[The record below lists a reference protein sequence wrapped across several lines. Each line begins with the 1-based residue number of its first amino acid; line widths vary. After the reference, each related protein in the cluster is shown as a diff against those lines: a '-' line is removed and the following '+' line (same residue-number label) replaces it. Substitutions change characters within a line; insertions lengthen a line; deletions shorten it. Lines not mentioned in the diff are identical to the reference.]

1 MIDPTEPIVDPTENT
16 VESAVYDAENPA
28 IQEAIASQE
37 RINAQR
43 EQEVVEA
50 DPALKTPEG
59 QTSVTNPEGDKEKND
74 SNKPFGYTDTRTNQE
89 TGEQEKV
96 ERSYSDNDAVRA
108 IQQAGD
114 AAMDNPLTGSVAAL
128 GAGVVDTVTDVMGL
142 LPWLKPIDDMYDENF
157 GRDRSKNA
165 LTGAI
170 RDISAIV
177 VPSLAGGAGLWAKG
191 AQVISKAG
199 KAGKALSAAKHFK
212 TIGRIGT
219 DMAVSTSVAAVS
231 EQTSERGNA
240 SSAIGGLFGIQV
252 PWDSS
257 HIDDPDVRWQ
267 MNMIEEVGL
276 GSFGAVLDGFFS
288 MAGKGA
294 KIVAKQGDKAS
305 EAAVL
310 KVEGK
315 YADAVVKYGGDDLTA
330 AVDGKRVAR
339 ETAQNEEAV
348 RRYEQSINLDE
359 AQPAQYDAFIN
370 EPATP
375 ASRVVMNYD
384 AEPIEFMSDVARIA
398 DPIKGKT
405 INARSGRPAVT
416 DTFKNDLVMA
426 NDNGTRE
433 RILTGLAKDM
443 EVKFS
448 TVVGDATLSDAEI
461 EAAVEGFVAKA
472 QNLAPDEFRK
482 AIDDLKSQTD
492 TILGNNVRALS
503 RDGFNIATK
512 AFRKA
517 FDILDPKLMKASG
530 VVAGQA
536 GTDVTDLSRA
546 INLAGDYVDTTRQ
559 QELVWQNLKVLLPEI
574 RASQYLDGWRLNA
587 DKFAKAVADGQ
598 DTSTFAQWMND
609 TGEGFAV
616 AIKAEKEKALEFI
629 DTLET
634 VSKENPEFFKPL
646 LNEYAKSGDV
656 DTVYKLTKK
665 MEQKIGFW
673 KKAFVDGQPQVPS
686 LLVKQLQAVRYNNV
700 LTGLAPVRAL
710 AGAATALAGK
720 PITALAGSAITAD
733 GASFKRS
740 LYAFGG
746 IQENLSR
753 AFQVMR
759 NEWHDAV
766 NNPMGRGTG
775 IREDYRFAQMNQE
788 IEQMDSM
795 AEAWFERGE
804 IGKVAVWNMTKALS
818 HFNNNPVVKFGMNSM
833 RAIDGFTKSMI
844 ASMNARAKA
853 YDNLFRQTN
862 GAISEESFQKMQRE
876 LYADSWDVN
885 GVLKDDASIY
895 AAGEINLNLPN
906 ETVAALENTMK
917 NIPILKSIFMFPRT
931 GVNALS
937 VVATFNPAGALGMA
951 VGKSRRVMKAKT
963 AEQIEEVL
971 VEHGLGGQGVD
982 AFNALK
988 AEYRGRQAMGA
999 SVTMGAALL
1008 AFNGGLSGSGPQ
1020 DAAEKRRM
1028 IQMGWKPF
1036 SIKNPV
1042 TGEWHSYQGFEPF
1055 DTYLGLVADIV
1066 YQGTRVD
1073 QAISEDFLRAASA
1086 SIAHNITAKS
1096 FLSGFEPLAGMISG
1110 DPHSMSRFIAMNAD
1124 SIIPGTGVRSILN
1137 KAIAPQLKD
1146 VENNWQ
1152 SYLANRNKWL
1162 PIVNEQ
1168 LVDMLDVYTGKPINT
1183 GSPWNSWV
1191 NSMLPFFKTNE
1202 GMEEWRQKLLAT
1214 GWDGLQVPRVHP
1226 ATGEQLK
1233 PAERQFINNWIAKNE
1248 NLGKKIDDLLS
1259 SNDNYWMKE
1268 IKKYAK
1274 ARGIKDQ
1281 SEFPI
1286 KETVIHQA
1294 LDDLHNAAFK
1304 RAYAYMNQRYSQYS
1318 NQDALQQGV
1327 NAAIGRGDYDTA
1339 SDIAETLTQYGKR

>member
-16 VESAVYDAENPA
+16 VEAAVYDAENPA

-37 RINAQR
+37 RIDAQR

-59 QTSVTNPEGDKEKND
+59 QTSVTNPEGDPEKNKKEG
-74 SNKPFGYTDTRTNQE
+74 KPLGYTDTRLNQE
-89 TGEQEKV
+89 TGKEEKV
-96 ERSYSDNDAVRA
+96 ERSYSDNDFVRS

-128 GAGVVDTVTDVMGL
+128 GAGVVDTATDVMGL
-142 LPWLKPIDDMYDENF
+142 IPWLKPIDEMYDENF

-177 VPSLAGGAGLWAKG
+177 VPSLAGGAGLWSKAAVG
-191 AQVISKAG
+191 ISKLGKVG
-199 KAGKALSAAKHFK
+199 KAVSAAKHYQ
-212 TIGRIGT
+212 TVGRIAT
-219 DMAVSTSVAAVS
+219 DMAVSTTVAGVS

-257 HIDDPDVRWQ
+257 KIDDPDVRWQ

-276 GSFGAVLDGFFS
+276 GSFAAVLDGFFS

-294 KIVAKQGDKAS
+294 KIVAKKGDKAS

-315 YADAVVKYGGDDLTA
+315 YAEGLVKADGDELTA
-330 AVDGKRVAR
+330 AVEGRRVAR

-359 AQPAQYDAFIN
+359 GQPAQYDAFIN
-370 EPATP
+370 EPAEP
-375 ASRVVMNYD
+375 AARVVMNYD
-384 AEPIEFMSDVARIA
+384 AEPIDFMVDRARIA
-398 DPIKGKT
+398 NPIKGKT
-405 INARSGRPAVT
+405 VNARSGRPAVT
-416 DTFKNDLVMA
+416 ETFKRDLVEA

-433 RILTGLAKDM
+433 RLIGALA
-443 EVKFS
+443 EKFAVNFDTMIGTETIS
-448 TVVGDATLSDAEI
+448 NKEI
-461 EAAVEGFVAKA
+461 QEAVEEFASMT
-472 QNLAPDEFRK
+472 QNLAPNEYRK
-482 AIDDLKSQTD
+482 AIDELKGQTD
-492 TILGNNVRALS
+492 KIMNNNVRVLS
-503 RDGFNIATK
+503 RDGFNLATA
-512 AFRKA
+512 AFRKS
-517 FDILDPKLMKASG
+517 FDMLDPKLMRASG
-530 VVAGQA
+530 VVAGQS
-536 GTDVTDLSRA
+536 GTDISDLSRA
-546 INLAGDYVDTTRQ
+546 INFAGDYVDTTRQ
-559 QELVWQNLKVLLPEI
+559 QELIWENLKVLLPEI

-587 DKFAKAVADGQ
+587 DKFAKAVANGD
-598 DTSTFAQWMND
+598 DTSTFAQWMDD
-609 TGEGFAV
+609 TGKGFEV
-616 AIKAEKEKALEFI
+616 TIKAEKEKALEFI
-629 DTLET
+629 NTLEG

-673 KKAFVDGQPQVPS
+673 KKAFVDGNPQVPS
-686 LLVKQLQAVRYNNV
+686 QLVKQLQAVRYNNI

-710 AGAATALAGK
+710 GGAATALAGK
-720 PITALAGSAITAD
+720 PLTVLAGSAITAD
-733 GASFKRS
+733 SASFKRS

-746 IQENLSR
+746 IQENLRR

-766 NNPMGRGTG
+766 NNPMGAKG
-775 IREDYRFAQMNQE
+775 IRQDYRMSQIKEME
-788 IEQMDSM
+788 EMDDM
-795 AEAWFERGE
+795 AAAWYERGE
-804 IGKVAVWNMTKALS
+804 LGKVAVWNMTKSLS
-818 HFNNNPVVKFGMNSM
+818 AFNNNPIVRFGINSM
-833 RAIDGFTKSMI
+833 TAIDGFTKSMI

-853 YDNLFRQTN
+853 YDTLFRETN
-862 GAISEESFQKMQRE
+862 GAVTDDAFRKMQRE
-876 LYADSWDVN
+876 IYADSWDVN
-885 GVLKDDASIY
+885 GVLKDDAAIY
-895 AAGEINLNLPN
+895 ASGEINLNLPN
-906 ETVAALENTMK
+906 EAVGALENTMK
-917 NIPILKSIFMFPRT
+917 NVPILKSIFMFPRT

-937 VVATFNPAGALGMA
+937 VVATFNPTGALGMA
-951 VGKSRRVMKAKT
+951 VGKSRKVMKAKT

-971 VEHGLGGQGVD
+971 VEHGLQGQGID

-999 SVTMGAALL
+999 SVTMGAAML
-1008 AFNGGLSGSGPQ
+1008 AFNGGLTGSGPQ
-1020 DAAEKRRM
+1020 DAGEKRRM

-1042 TGEWHSYQGFEPF
+1042 TGEWHSYQGVEPF

-1066 YQGTRVD
+1066 YQGNRVD
-1073 QAISEDFLRAASA
+1073 QAISEDFLRGVSA

-1137 KAIAPQLKD
+1137 KAISPQLKD

-1162 PIVNEQ
+1162 PIVNEN

-1214 GWDGLQVPRVHP
+1214 GWDGLQVPRTHP
-1226 ATGEQLK
+1226 QTGEQLK
-1233 PAERQFINNWIAKNE
+1233 PAERQFINNWIAENE
-1248 NLGKKIDDLLS
+1248 KLGEKIDVLLS
-1259 SNDNYWMKE
+1259 QNDNYWMKE

-1274 ARGIKDQ
+1274 ARGTSDQ

-1286 KETVIHQA
+1286 KETVVHQA
-1294 LDDLHNAAFK
+1294 LNDMHNAAFK
-1304 RAYAYMNQRYSQYS
+1304 RAYAAMNQQNSKYS
-1318 NQDALQQGV
+1318 NIDALQQGR
-1327 NAAIGRGDYDTA
+1327 NAAIGRGDYDA
-1339 SDIAETLTQYGKR
+1339 AGEIRDKLIQYGKN